1 MFMINYKICK
11 KVLPYFLRRSDLSK
25 VNVLLNDSDLD
36 MSQNREILAAVQL
49 YILESNRFT

>member
-1 MFMINYKICK
+1 MFMINYKIYK
-11 KVLPYFLRRSDLSK
+11 KALPYFLRRSDLSK